1 VFSATASNANARAR
15 FVRIG
20 VGGASSPSVQ
30 DAIGHS
36 EGGIIAAHAK
46 MPRSIMSQS
55 APCLRVGIP
64 KGSLQDTTQ
73 KLFERAGYDLRISG
87 RSYYPSIDD
96 AEIQCILIRPQ
107 EMARYVA
114 QGILDCA
121 ITGLDWVLEND
132 VQVEELADLRAPW
145 PNYGVVRWVM
155 ASKDGSQFATVADLE
170 GGRIATEAVGMTQ
183 RFLAQHGVKAKV
195 EFSWGATEVKPPILA
210 DAIVDVSETGA
221 SLRAN
226 SLRIMHVVLES
237 TPRFI
242 SQGATLADSWK
253 RDKIE
258 RLLMLLK
265 SAIAAST
272 RVLLSMNAP
281 RSQLEDIVRILP
293 ALATPTVSTLADAKW
308 VDVSTV
314 VAEKTVRELI
324 PRLYQ
329 AGARGIIELPINKI
343 VE

>member
-1 VFSATASNANARAR
+1 
-15 FVRIG
+15 
-20 VGGASSPSVQ
+20 
-30 DAIGHS
+30 
-36 EGGIIAAHAK
+36 
-46 MPRSIMSQS
+46 MSQP
-55 APCLRVGIP
+55 APQLRVGIP
-64 KGSLQDTTQ
+64 KGSLQETTQ
-73 KLFERAGYDLRISG
+73 KLFVRAGYDLRISG
-87 RSYYPSIDD
+87 RSYYPTIDD
-96 AEIQCILIRPQ
+96 PEIQCILIRPQ

-121 ITGLDWVLEND
+121 ITGLDWILEND
-132 VQVEELADLRAPW
+132 VQVEQLADLRAPW

-155 ASKDGSQFATVADLE
+155 ASKNGSKFESVKDLQ
-170 GGRIATEAVGMTQ
+170 GGRIATEAVGMTK
-183 RFLAQHGVKAKV
+183 RFLAQHGVTANV

-226 SLRIMHVVLES
+226 DLRIMHVVLES

-242 SQGATLADSWK
+242 SHPAALSDAWK
-253 RDKIE
+253 HAKID
-258 RLLMLLK
+258 RLLMMLK
-265 SAIAAST
+265 GAIAAAT
-272 RVLLSMNAP
+272 RVLLSMNVP
-281 RSQLEDIVRILP
+281 REKLEQVVRILP

-314 VAEKTVRELI
+314 VEEKNVRELI
-324 PRLYQ
+324 PRLFD